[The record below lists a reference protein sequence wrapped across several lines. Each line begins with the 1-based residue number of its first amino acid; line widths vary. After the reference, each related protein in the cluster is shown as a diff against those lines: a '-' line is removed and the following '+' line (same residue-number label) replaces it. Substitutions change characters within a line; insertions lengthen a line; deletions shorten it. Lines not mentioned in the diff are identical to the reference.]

1 MLLSEIWKVN
11 FFLLNKVSSCFEL
24 NANFMKVNSFA
35 NFVEIS
41 FINTAFRLDSNL
53 IPYFKNF
60 IDK

>member
-1 MLLSEIWKVN
+1 
-11 FFLLNKVSSCFEL
+11 
-24 NANFMKVNSFA
+24 MKVNSFA